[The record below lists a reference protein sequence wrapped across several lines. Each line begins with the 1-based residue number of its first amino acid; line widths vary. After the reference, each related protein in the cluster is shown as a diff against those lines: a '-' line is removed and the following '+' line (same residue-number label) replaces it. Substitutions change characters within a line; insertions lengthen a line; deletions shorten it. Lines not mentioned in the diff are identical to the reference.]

1 MRNESFQKKIEKKKN
16 ETMKTVYS
24 ECPKKKK
31 HVKNA
36 EVYPVFLLHSTQQRE
51 QREREDVRKKSER
64 RMEEREREKGCGYE
78 RGNVRKRER
87 EERNHDGEDGGARD
101 FFRTSR

>member
-1 MRNESFQKKIEKKKN
+1 
-16 ETMKTVYS
+16 
-24 ECPKKKK
+24 
-31 HVKNA
+31 
-36 EVYPVFLLHSTQQRE
+36 
-51 QREREDVRKKSER
+51 
-64 RMEEREREKGCGYE
+64 MEEREREKGCGYE